1 MEWRACA
8 ANQQE
13 EPIGVGSGGGEAGGA
28 ESRGGHKCYNAL
40 SRTSNVGIQVEPT
53 IRWTDSAFGQLSAMF
68 RCESP
73 AVGRRWRRSLMV
85 RVSPSLP
92 PSGALLRARGP
103 IYPARLA
110 LAQGLRLS
118 VCPLFR
124 LQPARSQRAI
134 KLARWPPKFSRSSPA
149 RPPAPGRAAAAE
161 LGTCD
166 DGGGNSSVAR
176 GRAPPTDAEGG
187 TDGRREPPRWRV
199 TRARPT

>member
-8 ANQQE
+8 VNQQE

-73 AVGRRWRRSLMV
+73 AVAVGVGGAHGPGQSV
-85 RVSPSLP
+85 P

-118 VCPLFR
+118 VRPSPL
-124 LQPARSQRAI
+124 PSA
-134 KLARWPPKFSRSSPA
+134 A
-149 RPPAPGRAAAAE
+149 RPLA
-161 LGTCD
+161 
-166 DGGGNSSVAR
+166 
-176 GRAPPTDAEGG
+176 
-187 TDGRREPPRWRV
+187 
-199 TRARPT
+199 TRD

>member
-8 ANQQE
+8 VNQQE

-40 SRTSNVGIQVEPT
+40 SRTSNVRRNTGRTNHPLDGLGLRAALRHVSV
-53 IRWTDSAFGQLSAMF
+53 RVA
-68 RCESP
+68 C
-73 AVGRRWRRSLMV
+73 GRRWRRSWSV
-85 RVSPSLP
+85 RVSPSLR

-118 VCPLFR
+118 VRPLFR

-149 RPPAPGRAAAAE
+149 RPPARGRAAAAE

-176 GRAPPTDAEGG
+176 GRAPPTDAEGR
-187 TDGRREPPRWRV
+187 TDGGSRRGG
-199 TRARPT
+199 A